1 MGAHR
6 DGGGIRFGA
15 WLAPHAMKH
24 ADAKGFVLIHRYRER
39 VPSDALNPGMSGD
52 SVAWERRRTLRASME
67 WEILR

>member
-52 SVAWERRRTLRASME
+52 SGHPGAVHGFRCITGFALS
-67 WEILR
+67 